1 MGMTLTL
8 PVPTLADASFVTPQL
23 AVGGSLA
30 YDDELAARQVAE
42 LVSLGVTHIVDL
54 REEWSDEEFV
64 TALESSL
71 TYLHLGVD
79 DHGGAMEDDWFDAGV
94 AAVVDAVA
102 GGGTVLVHCHMG
114 VNRGPS
120 MAFAAL
126 LELGWAPTDA
136 LEALRAARPIA
147 AVLYAADAL
156 AWHLRRQ
163 GVVGAPAA
171 AELAELDA
179 WFDANPH
186 DTSGVIARIRRLE
199 ARGEPLTPAR
209 YADLRD
215 SR

>member
-1 MGMTLTL
+1 MTLTL
-8 PVPTLADASFVTPQL
+8 PVPTLANASFVTPQL

-42 LVSLGVTHIVDL
+42 LVGLGVTHIVDL
-54 REEWSDEEFV
+54 RGEWSDEAFV
-64 TALESSL
+64 TALEPSL

-79 DHGGAMEDDWFDAGV
+79 DHSGAMEDDWFDAGV
-94 AAVVDAVA
+94 TAAVDAIA
-102 GGGTVLVHCHMG
+102 GGGTALVHCHMG

-120 MAFAAL
+120 MAFAVL
-126 LELGWAPTDA
+126 LELGWTAVDA
-136 LEALRAARPIA
+136 IDAIRATRPIA

-156 AWHLRRQ
+156 GWHLRRR
-163 GVVGAPAA
+163 GVVGARAA
-171 AELAELDA
+171 AALAELDA
-179 WFDANPH
+179 WFEANPH

-209 YADLRD
+209 YAELRD